1 MKLGFQK
8 LIKERGFKLNL
19 QIDLSRVIKYLHERE
34 KDEGGFSFSLN
45 FYPNIGDTYY
55 AIRTF
60 QLLEVEINRS
70 KRQII

>member
-8 LIKERGFKLNL
+8 LIKGRSFKLNF
-19 QIDLSRVIKYLHERE
+19 QINLSRVISYLNERE
-34 KDEGGFSFSLN
+34 RDEGGFSFSPNL
-45 FYPNIGDTYY
+45 YPNIEDTYY